1 MEADGFIVENFSELK
16 EQFRKHEKQ
25 MQQACDK
32 ALARGAMNIVAE
44 AKRNLRLNGNNVTGL
59 LTNSGKAEKL
69 SDGEYQAGFFSSNGK
84 GYAEYLEYG
93 RRAGKMPP
101 PKILEAWV
109 YKRSRDPKVKKNAAS
124 IAFAIA
130 RFIAKHG
137 TQPHPFFKPA
147 VDSQTKKIV
156 KELKSAA
163 KRIVD
168 KGK

>member
-16 EQFRKHEKQ
+16 ELFRKHEKQ

-109 YKRSRDPKVKKNAAS
+109 YKRSRDPEVKKNAAS

-156 KELKSAA
+156 KELKAAA
-163 KRIVD
+163 KRIID